1 VSLKRYSV
9 KVCNVET
16 IILLSLP
23 KFALSSFAIL
33 SERNVTVYFGT
44 SKMYLVV
51 QAFLSMGSDALVSI
65 CFQLTYGY
73 EQEKSVVSGC
83 FSEISPDITLTGFS

>member
-1 VSLKRYSV
+1 V

-73 EQEKSVVSGC
+73 DRKRVL
-83 FSEISPDITLTGFS
+83 FPDAFLRFLLT